1 MNRLLRVFGIVLLLG
16 GLAHTAGV
24 LHFYFTTGVPEA
36 NRVLLDIWIAEAQL
50 LGGALYVMA
59 GRGSGGGRS
68 SRIVAVFGALIII
81 GFAVPMLPVLFS
93 RAPILFRIPAMVYL
107 IASIFVLATL
117 VKTERSEEG

>member
-1 MNRLLRVFGIVLLLG
+1 MRV
-16 GLAHTAGV
+16 AQ

-68 SRIVAVFGALIII
+68 SRI
-81 GFAVPMLPVLFS
+81 
-93 RAPILFRIPAMVYL
+93 AMVYL